1 MCVNHTGF
9 FFIPASDAEMQKSKK
24 RQNYAEEGR
33 RTGNG
38 MEKKR
43 RDNTSRKER
52 TEESAKRQK

>member
-24 RQNYAEEGR
+24 RQYYTEEGR
-33 RTGNG
+33 RTRNG

-43 RDNTSRKER
+43 EETTREVWQTDEKR
-52 TEESAKRQK
+52 T